1 VLINPYPNFLKGGEM
16 SNIIEKLS
24 PQIGAGFLF
33 DRTAEKRF
41 FTPEDFDEETIQFR
55 NTAFEFVLNEVMPNI
70 DKIDEHDYDL
80 LVKLLKK
87 AGELG
92 LLMGDIPEVYG
103 GAGLSKAASMALM
116 ESIGMA
122 GSFMVAV
129 MAHTGI
135 GTLPI
140 LYFGNEKQKEKYIPK
155 LATGELIGAYALTE
169 TGSGSDALAAKT
181 KAVLSQD
188 GKYYILNG
196 SKQFITNAGFAD
208 VFTVFAKIDG
218 DKFTGFIV
226 EKGTPGFSLG
236 KEENKMGIRGSSTR
250 SLIFEDCRVPVENVL
265 GEIGKGHKIAFNI
278 LNVGRFK
285 LGVICIGA
293 AKEVLKT
300 SIKYAKERKQFGKP
314 IESFGMIREKFANMA
329 IQIYAGETVS
339 YRVAGLMDKILHN
352 IDSTAPD
359 AGQKTLEGIEEYAI
373 EDSIMKVFGSE
384 ILDFVVDEGVQIHG
398 GYGFTKE
405 YSVERAY
412 RDSRI
417 NRLFEGTN
425 EINRLVIISTIMRRI
440 KVGKINIKDIIKRL
454 SDELK
459 DPSLITKDIKESPVA
474 DSIRLTELLKRAYL
488 YLFNKL
494 VTKYGDA
501 LPKEQEYIRYLADAT
516 IGICAMDSVCGR
528 ALNSLNMLGGER
540 AKIQIDMAN
549 AFVYETFEKTF
560 SDLRLLTASI
570 SAGDELL
577 GDMKILDMLYR
588 KPSANLIA
596 LKRSIAQY
604 FVDKEEYRL

>member
-1 VLINPYPNFLKGGEM
+1 M
-16 SNIIEKLS
+16 SNIYEKLS
-24 PQIGAGFLF
+24 PQMGAGFLF
-33 DRTAEKRF
+33 DRATEKRF

-55 NTAFEFVLNEVMPNI
+55 NTAQDFIVNEVMPNLE
-70 DKIDEHDYDL
+70 KIDEHDYEL

-92 LLMGDIPEVYG
+92 LLMCDIPEKYG
-103 GAGLSKAASMALM
+103 GAELSKATSMGIS
-116 ESIGMA
+116 EVIGMS
-122 GSFMVAV
+122 GSFSVAL

-140 LYFGNEKQKEKYIPK
+140 LFFGNDKQREKYLPK

-169 TGSGSDALAAKT
+169 TGSGSDALAART
-181 KAVLSQD
+181 KAVLSPD

-208 VFTVFAKIDG
+208 VFTVFAKVDG
-218 DKFTGFIV
+218 DKFTGFII
-226 EKGTPGFSLG
+226 EKGTPGFTVG
-236 KEENKMGIRGSSTR
+236 KEENKMGIRGSSTCP
-250 SLIFEDCRVPVENVL
+250 LILEDCKVPVENVL

-293 AKEVLKT
+293 AKDVFKT
-300 SIKYAKERKQFGKP
+300 SIKYAKDRKQFGKP
-314 IESFGMIREKFANMA
+314 IESFGMIREKIANMA

-339 YRVAGLMDKILHN
+339 YRVAGLMDKILHT
-352 IDSTAPD
+352 IDKSSPD
-359 AGQKTLEGIEEYAI
+359 AQQKTIEGIEEFAI

-384 ILDFVVDEGVQIHG
+384 ILDYVVDEGVQIHG
-398 GYGFTKE
+398 GYGYTRE

-440 KVGKINIKDIIKRL
+440 ASGKININETIKKMA
-454 SDELK
+454 DELK
-459 DPSLITKDIKESPVA
+459 DPNLITKDIKDSPVSESA
-474 DSIRLTELLKRAYL
+474 KLTELLKRAFL

-494 VTKYGDA
+494 AQRYGDG
-501 LPKEQEYIRYLADAT
+501 LSKEQEYIRALADVT
-516 IGICAMDSVCGR
+516 IAICAMDSVCGR
-528 ALNSLNMLGGER
+528 ALNSIALLGDER
-540 AKIQIDMAN
+540 AKIQVDLAN
-549 AFVYETFEKTF
+549 AFVSETFEKTF
-560 SDLRLLTASI
+560 ADLRLLASSI
-570 SAGDELL
+570 SSGDELTK
-577 GDMKILDMLYR
+577 DMKILNSLYR
-588 KPSANLIA
+588 SPKTNLIA
-596 LKRSIAQY
+596 LKRAIAQF
-604 FVDKEEYRL
+604 FVEKEEYRL

>member
-1 VLINPYPNFLKGGEM
+1 M
-16 SNIIEKLS
+16 SGIYEKLS
-24 PQIGAGFLF
+24 PQMGAGFIF
-33 DRTAEKRF
+33 DRATEKRF
-41 FTPEDFDEETIQFR
+41 FTPEDFDEDTIQFR
-55 NTAFEFVLNEVMPNI
+55 NTAQDFVINEVMPNI
-70 DKIDEHDYDL
+70 ERIDEHDYEL
-80 LVKLLKK
+80 LVSLLKK

-92 LLMGDIPEVYG
+92 LLMCDIPERFG
-103 GAGLSKAASMALM
+103 GAELSKAASMAIS
-116 ESIGMA
+116 EVIGMS
-122 GSFMVAV
+122 GSFSVAL

-140 LYFGNEKQKEKYIPK
+140 LFFGNDKQREKYLPK
-155 LATGELIGAYALTE
+155 LATGELLGAYALTE

-181 KAVLSQD
+181 KATLSED

-218 DKFTGFIV
+218 DKFTGFII
-226 EKGTPGFSLG
+226 ERGTPGLTIG
-236 KEENKMGIRGSSTR
+236 KEENKMGIRGSSTCP
-250 SLIFEDCRVPVENVL
+250 LILEDCKVPVENIL

-293 AKEVLKT
+293 AKDVFKT

-352 IDSTAPD
+352 IDKSAPD
-359 AGQKTLEGIEEYAI
+359 AQQRTIEGIEEFAI
-373 EDSIMKVFGSE
+373 EDSIMKIFGSE
-384 ILDFVVDEGVQIHG
+384 ILDYVVDEGVQIHG
-398 GYGFTKE
+398 GYGYTRE

-425 EINRLVIISTIMRRI
+425 EINRLVIISTIIRRI
-440 KVGKINIKDIIKRL
+440 SSGKINISEVSKRMME
-454 SDELK
+454 ELK
-459 DPSLITKDIKESPVA
+459 DPSLITRDIKDSPLSDAVK
-474 DSIRLTELLKRAYL
+474 LTELTKRGYL
-488 YLFNKL
+488 YLFNKCIQKFGETL
-494 VTKYGDA
+494 I
-501 LPKEQEYIRYLADAT
+501 KEQEYIRYLADIT
-516 IGICAMDSVCGR
+516 IAICAMDSVCGR
-528 ALNSLNMLGGER
+528 ALNSIELLGPQR
-540 AKIQIDMAN
+540 AKIQVDMAN
-549 AFVYETFEKTF
+549 AFVLETYEKSF
-560 SDLRLLTASI
+560 SELRLLASSI
-570 SAGDELL
+570 TSGEELEK
-577 GDMKILDMLYR
+577 DMKVINMLYTT
-588 KPSANLIA
+588 PQSNIIA

>member
-1 VLINPYPNFLKGGEM
+1 M
-16 SNIIEKLS
+16 SNIYEKLS
-24 PQIGAGFLF
+24 PQAGAGFIF
-33 DRTAEKRF
+33 DRVIEKRF
-41 FTPEDFDEETIQFR
+41 FTPEDFDEDTIQFR
-55 NTAFEFVLNEVMPNI
+55 NTAYDFVLNEVVPNI
-70 DKIDEHDYDL
+70 EKIDEHDYDL

-92 LLMGDIPEVYG
+92 LLMCDVPEKFG
-103 GAGLSKAASMALM
+103 GAELPKATSMGISEM
-116 ESIGMA
+116 IGIS
-122 GSFMVAV
+122 GSFSVAL

-140 LYFGNEKQKEKYIPK
+140 LFFGNDKQREKYLPK

-181 KAVLSQD
+181 KATLTPD

-196 SKQFITNAGFAD
+196 GKQFITNAKFAD

-218 DKFTGFIV
+218 DKFTGFII
-226 EKGTPGFSLG
+226 EKGTPGFSVG
-236 KEENKMGIRGSSTR
+236 KEENKMGIRGSSTCP
-250 SLIFEDCRVPVENVL
+250 LIFEDCKVPAENVL

-285 LGVICIGA
+285 LGVMCIGA
-293 AKEVLKT
+293 AKDVLKT
-300 SIKYAKERKQFGKP
+300 SIKYAKDRKQFGRP

-352 IDSTAPD
+352 IDTSAPD
-359 AGQKTLEGIEEYAI
+359 APQKTVEGIEEYAI
-373 EDSIMKVFGSE
+373 EDSIMKVFGTE
-384 ILDFVVDEGVQIHG
+384 ILDYIVDEGVQIHG
-398 GYGFTKE
+398 GYGYTKE
-405 YSVERAY
+405 YPVERAY

-425 EINRLVIISTIMRRI
+425 EINRLVIISTIMKRI
-440 KVGKINIKDIIKRL
+440 ASGKVNIAEISKRMTDEIKNPELITRDIKDSPI
-454 SDELK
+454 S
-459 DPSLITKDIKESPVA
+459 ESA
-474 DSIRLTELLKRAYL
+474 KLTELLKRAYL

-494 VTKYGDA
+494 VQKFGKDLTKQ
-501 LPKEQEYIRYLADAT
+501 QEYIRALADAT
-516 IGICAMDSVCGR
+516 IAICAMDSVCGR
-528 ALNSLNMLGGER
+528 ALNSTTLLGSDRGR
-540 AKIQIDMAN
+540 IQLDMAN

-560 SDLRLLTASI
+560 GDLRLLAAST
-570 SAGDELL
+570 SEGEELTK
-577 GDMKILDMLYR
+577 DMKILNMLYR
-588 KPSANLIA
+588 EPKANLIS
-596 LKRSIAQY
+596 LKRGIAQY

>member
-1 VLINPYPNFLKGGEM
+1 M
-16 SNIIEKLS
+16 SGIIEKLS
-24 PQIGAGFLF
+24 PQIGSGFLF
-33 DRTAEKRF
+33 DRASEKRF

-55 NTAFEFVLNEVMPNI
+55 NTALDFVVNEVMPNI
-70 DKIDEHDYDL
+70 EKIDEHDYDL

-92 LLMGDIPEVYG
+92 LLMGDIPEIYG

-116 ESIGMA
+116 ESIGMS
-122 GSFMVAV
+122 GSFMVAL

-181 KAVLSQD
+181 KAVLSTD

-218 DKFTGFIV
+218 DKFTGFII
-226 EKGTPGFSLG
+226 EKGTPGFSVG
-236 KEENKMGIRGSSTR
+236 KEENKMGITGSSTR
-250 SLIFEDCRVPVENVL
+250 PLILEDCKVPVENVL

-300 SIKYAKERKQFGKP
+300 SIKYAKDRKQFGRP

-339 YRVAGLMDKILHN
+339 YRVAGLMDKVLHT
-352 IDSTAPD
+352 IDSSAPD
-359 AGQKTLEGIEEYAI
+359 AAQKTIEGIEEYAI
-373 EDSIMKVFGSE
+373 EDSIMKVYGSE
-384 ILDFVVDEGVQIHG
+384 ILDFVADEGVQIHG
-398 GYGFTKE
+398 GYGFTRE

-425 EINRLVIISTIMRRI
+425 EINRLVIVSTIMRRI
-440 KVGKINIKDIIKRL
+440 AAGKINIRDISKRMT
-454 SDELK
+454 DELK
-459 DPSLITKDIKESPVA
+459 NPELITKGIKDSPLS
-474 DSIRLTELLKRAYL
+474 DSIKLTELIKRAYL

-494 VTKYGDA
+494 ITKFGEGLA
-501 LPKEQEYIRYLADAT
+501 KEQEYVRSLADAT
-516 IGICAMDSVCGR
+516 IAICGMDSVCGR
-528 ALNSLNMLGGER
+528 ALNSIDLFGSDR
-540 AKIQIDMAN
+540 AKIQVDMAN
-549 AFVYETFEKTF
+549 AYVYETFEKTF
-560 SDLRLLTASI
+560 GDLRLLAASI
-570 SAGDELL
+570 STGDELS

-588 KPSANLIA
+588 KPSVNLIA

>member
-1 VLINPYPNFLKGGEM
+1 MM
-16 SNIIEKLS
+16 SNIYEKLS
-24 PQIGAGFLF
+24 PQTGAGFIF
-33 DRTAEKRF
+33 DRVTEKRF
-41 FTPEDFDEETIQFR
+41 FTPEDFDEDTIQFR
-55 NTAFEFVLNEVMPNI
+55 NTALDFVVNEVMPNL
-70 DKIDEHDYDL
+70 DKIDEHHDYDL

-92 LLMGDIPEVYG
+92 LLMGDIPERYG
-103 GAGLSKAASMALM
+103 GAGLSKASSMALM
-116 ESIGMA
+116 EAIGMS
-122 GSFMVAV
+122 GSFMVAL

-140 LYFGNEKQKEKYIPK
+140 LFFGNEKQKEKYIPK

-169 TGSGSDALAAKT
+169 TGSGSDALAART
-181 KAVLSQD
+181 KAVLSPD

-196 SKQFITNAGFAD
+196 GKQFITNAGFAD

-218 DKFTGFIV
+218 DKFTGFII
-226 EKGTPGFSLG
+226 EKGTPGFSVG
-236 KEENKMGIRGSSTR
+236 KEENKMGIRGSSTCP
-250 SLIFEDCRVPVENVL
+250 LILEDCKVPVENVL

-293 AKEVLKT
+293 AKDVLKT
-300 SIKYAKERKQFGKP
+300 SIKYAKDRKQFGRP

-339 YRVAGLMDKILHN
+339 YRVAGLMDKILHT
-352 IDSTAPD
+352 IDQLAPD
-359 AGQKTLEGIEEYAI
+359 AQQKTIEGIEEFAI

-398 GYGFTKE
+398 GYGYTKE

-440 KVGKINIKDIIKRL
+440 AAGKINISEITKRMVE
-454 SDELK
+454 ELK
-459 DPSLITKDIKESPVA
+459 NPELITKDIKDSPISTSA
-474 DSIRLTELLKRAYL
+474 KLTELLKRSYL
-488 YLFNKL
+488 YLFNRL
-494 VTKYGDA
+494 VQKYGEN
-501 LPKEQEYIRYLADAT
+501 LPKEQEYIRSLADIT
-516 IGICAMDSVCGR
+516 IAICAMDSVCGR
-528 ALNSLNMLGGER
+528 ALNSVEMFGLER
-540 AKIQIDMAN
+540 AKIQVDMAN
-549 AFVYETFEKTF
+549 AFVYENFEKSF
-560 SDLRLLTASI
+560 AELRLLAASI
-570 SAGDELL
+570 GTDEEVTK
-577 GDMKILDMLYR
+577 DMKILDMLYR
-588 KPSANLIA
+588 RPEANLIA

-604 FVDKEEYRL
+604 FVDKEDYRI

>member
-1 VLINPYPNFLKGGEM
+1 
-16 SNIIEKLS
+16 
-24 PQIGAGFLF
+24 
-33 DRTAEKRF
+33 
-41 FTPEDFDEETIQFR
+41 
-55 NTAFEFVLNEVMPNI
+55 MPNI
-70 DKIDEHDYDL
+70 EKIDEHDYDL

-92 LLMGDIPEVYG
+92 LLMGDIPEIYG

-116 ESIGMA
+116 ESIGMS
-122 GSFMVAV
+122 GSFMVAL

-181 KAVLSQD
+181 KAVLSTD

-218 DKFTGFIV
+218 DKFTGFII
-226 EKGTPGFSLG
+226 EKGTPGFSVG
-236 KEENKMGIRGSSTR
+236 KEENKMGITGSSTR
-250 SLIFEDCRVPVENVL
+250 PLILEDCKVPVENVL

-300 SIKYAKERKQFGKP
+300 SIKYAKDRKQFGRP

-339 YRVAGLMDKILHN
+339 YRVAGLMDKVLHT
-352 IDSTAPD
+352 IDSSAPD
-359 AGQKTLEGIEEYAI
+359 AAQKTIEGIEEYAI
-373 EDSIMKVFGSE
+373 EDSIMKVYGSE
-384 ILDFVVDEGVQIHG
+384 ILDFVADEGVQIHG
-398 GYGFTKE
+398 GYGFTRE

-425 EINRLVIISTIMRRI
+425 EINRLVIVSTIMRRI
-440 KVGKINIKDIIKRL
+440 AAGKINIRDISKRMT
-454 SDELK
+454 DELK
-459 DPSLITKDIKESPVA
+459 NPELITKGIKDSPLS
-474 DSIRLTELLKRAYL
+474 DSIKLTELIKRAYL

-494 VTKYGDA
+494 ITKFGEGLA
-501 LPKEQEYIRYLADAT
+501 KEQEYIRSLADAT
-516 IGICAMDSVCGR
+516 IAICGMDSVCGR
-528 ALNSLNMLGGER
+528 ALNSIDLFGSDR
-540 AKIQIDMAN
+540 AKIQVDMAN
-549 AFVYETFEKTF
+549 AYVYETFEKTF
-560 SDLRLLTASI
+560 GDLRLLAASI
-570 SAGDELL
+570 STGDELS

-588 KPSANLIA
+588 KPSVNLIA

>member
-1 VLINPYPNFLKGGEM
+1 M
-16 SNIIEKLS
+16 SGIIEKLS
-24 PQIGAGFLF
+24 PQIGSGFLF
-33 DRTAEKRF
+33 DRASEKRF

-55 NTAFEFVLNEVMPNI
+55 NTALDFVVNEVMPNI
-70 DKIDEHDYDL
+70 EKIDEHDYDL

-92 LLMGDIPEVYG
+92 LLMGDIPEIYG

-116 ESIGMA
+116 ESIGMS
-122 GSFMVAV
+122 GSFMVAL

-181 KAVLSQD
+181 KAVLSTD

-218 DKFTGFIV
+218 DKFTGFII
-226 EKGTPGFSLG
+226 EKGTPGFSVG
-236 KEENKMGIRGSSTR
+236 KEENKMGITGSSTR
-250 SLIFEDCRVPVENVL
+250 PLILEDCKVPVENVL

-300 SIKYAKERKQFGKP
+300 SIKYAKDRKQFGRP

-339 YRVAGLMDKILHN
+339 YRVAGLMDKVLHT
-352 IDSTAPD
+352 IDSSAPD
-359 AGQKTLEGIEEYAI
+359 AAQKTIEGIEEYAI
-373 EDSIMKVFGSE
+373 EDSIMKVYGSE
-384 ILDFVVDEGVQIHG
+384 ILDFVADEGVQIHG
-398 GYGFTKE
+398 GYGFTRE

-425 EINRLVIISTIMRRI
+425 EINRLVIVSTIMRRI
-440 KVGKINIKDIIKRL
+440 AAGKINIRDISKRMT
-454 SDELK
+454 DELK
-459 DPSLITKDIKESPVA
+459 NPELITKGIKDSPLS
-474 DSIRLTELLKRAYL
+474 DSIKLTELIKRAYL

-494 VTKYGDA
+494 ITKFGEGLA
-501 LPKEQEYIRYLADAT
+501 KEQEYIRSLADAT
-516 IGICAMDSVCGR
+516 IAICGMDSVCGR
-528 ALNSLNMLGGER
+528 ALNSIDLFGSDR
-540 AKIQIDMAN
+540 AKIQVDMAN
-549 AFVYETFEKTF
+549 AYVYETFEKTF
-560 SDLRLLTASI
+560 GDLRLLAASI
-570 SAGDELL
+570 STGDELS

-588 KPSANLIA
+588 KPSVNLIA